1 MNDTTYTMGQFAIS
15 VIALVVLFL
24 IAAHLEFLSNL
35 Y

>member
-1 MNDTTYTMGQFAIS
+1 MSDTSYTLGQFAIS
-15 VIALVVLFL
+15 VVVLIALFL